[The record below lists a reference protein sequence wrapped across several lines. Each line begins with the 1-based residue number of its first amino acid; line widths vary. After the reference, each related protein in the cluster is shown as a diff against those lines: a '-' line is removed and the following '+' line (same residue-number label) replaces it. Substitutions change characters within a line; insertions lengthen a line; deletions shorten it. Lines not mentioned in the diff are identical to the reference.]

1 MKKVIKLNESDL
13 QRIVKRVLNEQLMQG
28 DKFKGGVSNVV
39 NDVNHTI
46 TKPNTGIPNPN
57 TGRPN
62 PNDYS
67 DGFITIGYKGD
78 KYGTRFNDSDLIAM
92 GGLVGGVLSLIAGTL
107 IKKGITKII
116 RKRDLKFISK
126 EIGEVLE
133 KELSKEDIKCLK
145 KELSKLGKINKLND
159 ENKNNKVRSSIG
171 SCLANSDSGIT
182 VDQFYDKLED
192 VVNKWDNSKT
202 YRKGLRKRDNKK

>member
-1 MKKVIKLNESDL
+1 MKKVIKLKESDL
-13 QRIVKRVLNEQLMQG
+13 QRIVKRVLSEQLNTSV
-28 DKFKGGVSNVV
+28 GGQQEPPGGSPPPMTQLN
-39 NDVNHTI
+39 
-46 TKPNTGIPNPN
+46 PQNTP
-57 TGRPN
+57 
-62 PNDYS
+62 

-126 EIGEVLE
+126 EIGEILE

-182 VDQFYDKLED
+182 VDQFYDELED

>member
-46 TKPNTGIPNPN
+46 TKPNTGRPNPN

>member
-1 MKKVIKLNESDL
+1 MKVIKLKESDIK
-13 QRIVKRVLNEQLMQG
+13 RIVKKVLNEQLN
-28 DKFKGGVSNVV
+28 SNGEFSQWSP
-39 NDVNHTI
+39 NGNI
-46 TKPNTGIPNPN
+46 NSKPKPN

-62 PNDYS
+62 PPNYLDKND
-67 DGFITIGYKGD
+67 GVIAIGYKGD
-78 KYGTRFNDSDLIAM
+78 NHIFHFSDSDIRAM

-116 RKRDLKFISK
+116 RNRDLKFISK

-145 KELSKLGKINKLND
+145 KELLKLGKINKLND

-171 SCLANSDSGIT
+171 YCLANSNSGIT

-192 VVNKWDNSKT
+192 VVGKWENASS
-202 YRKGLRKRDNKK
+202 YRKKLRKQQYPTDYQR

>member
-1 MKKVIKLNESDL
+1 MKKIIKLKESDL
-13 QRIVKRVLNEQLMQG
+13 QRIVKRVLTEQLTSNG
-28 DKFKGGVSNVV
+28 EFNVV
-39 NDVNHTI
+39 SSVNNTI
-46 TKPNTGIPNPN
+46 NSKPKPN

-92 GGLVGGVLSLIAGTL
+92 GGLVGGVLSLIAGML

-126 EIGEVLE
+126 EIGEILE

-171 SCLANSDSGIT
+171 SCLANSNSGIT

-192 VVNKWDNSKT
+192 VVGKWENASS
-202 YRKGLRKRDNKK
+202 YRKKLRKQQYPTDHQR

>member
-1 MKKVIKLNESDL
+1 MKKLIKLKESDL
-13 QRIVKRVLNEQLMQG
+13 QRIVKRVLSEQINTSV
-28 DKFKGGVSNVV
+28 GGEEAV
-39 NDVNHTI
+39 NPYNTI
-46 TKPNTGIPNPN
+46 NSKPKPN

-126 EIGEVLE
+126 EIGEILE

-182 VDQFYDKLED
+182 VDQFYDELED

>member
-1 MKKVIKLNESDL
+1 MKKVIKLKESDL
-13 QRIVKRVLNEQLMQG
+13 QRIVKRVLSEQLNTSV
-28 DKFKGGVSNVV
+28 GGEEAV
-39 NDVNHTI
+39 NPYNTI
-46 TKPNTGIPNPN
+46 NSKPKPN

-126 EIGEVLE
+126 EIGEILE

-182 VDQFYDKLED
+182 VDQFYDELED
-192 VVNKWDNSKT
+192 VVNKWDKSKT

>member
-1 MKKVIKLNESDL
+1 MKKVIKLKESDL
-13 QRIVKRVLNEQLMQG
+13 QRIVKRVLSEQLNTSV
-28 DKFKGGVSNVV
+28 GGEEAV
-39 NDVNHTI
+39 NPYNTI
-46 TKPNTGIPNPN
+46 NSKPKPN

-92 GGLVGGVLSLIAGTL
+92 GGLVGGVLSLIAGIQ
-107 IKKGITKII
+107 IKKGITKMI
-116 RKRDLKFISK
+116 RKRDIKFISK

-159 ENKNNKVRSSIG
+159 EETHTKVKSNIG
-171 SCLANSDSGIT
+171 YCLANSDSGIT
-182 VDQFYDKLED
+182 VDQFYDELED

>member
-1 MKKVIKLNESDL
+1 MKKVIKLKESDL
-13 QRIVKRVLNEQLMQG
+13 QRIVKRVLSEQLNTSV
-28 DKFKGGVSNVV
+28 GGEEAV
-39 NDVNHTI
+39 NPYNTI
-46 TKPNTGIPNPN
+46 NSKPKPN

-126 EIGEVLE
+126 EIGEILE

-182 VDQFYDKLED
+182 VDQFYDELED

>member
-1 MKKVIKLNESDL
+1 MKKVIKLKESDL
-13 QRIVKRVLNEQLMQG
+13 QRIVKRVLSEQLNTSV
-28 DKFKGGVSNVV
+28 GGEEAV
-39 NDVNHTI
+39 NPYNTI
-46 TKPNTGIPNPN
+46 NSKPKPN

-126 EIGEVLE
+126 EIGEILE

>member
-1 MKKVIKLNESDL
+1 MKKVIKLKESDL
-13 QRIVKRVLNEQLMQG
+13 QRIVKRVLSEQLNTSV
-28 DKFKGGVSNVV
+28 GGQQEPPGGSPPPMTQLN
-39 NDVNHTI
+39 
-46 TKPNTGIPNPN
+46 PQNTP
-57 TGRPN
+57 
-62 PNDYS
+62 

-126 EIGEVLE
+126 EIGEILE

-145 KELSKLGKINKLND
+145 KELSKLGKINKLN
-159 ENKNNKVRSSIG
+159 NKPNTN
-171 SCLANSDSGIT
+171 
-182 VDQFYDKLED
+182 
-192 VVNKWDNSKT
+192 
-202 YRKGLRKRDNKK
+202 

>member
-1 MKKVIKLNESDL
+1 MKKVIKLKESDL
-13 QRIVKRVLNEQLMQG
+13 QRIVKRVLSEQLNTSV
-28 DKFKGGVSNVV
+28 GGQQEPPGGSPPPMTQLN
-39 NDVNHTI
+39 
-46 TKPNTGIPNPN
+46 PQNTP
-57 TGRPN
+57 
-62 PNDYS
+62 

-92 GGLVGGVLSLIAGTL
+92 GGLVGGVLSLIAGIQ
-107 IKKGITKII
+107 IKKGITKMI
-116 RKRDLKFISK
+116 RKRDIKFISK

-159 ENKNNKVRSSIG
+159 EETHTKVKSNIG
-171 SCLANSDSGIT
+171 YCLANSDSGIT
-182 VDQFYDKLED
+182 VDQFYDELED

-202 YRKGLRKRDNKK
+202 YRKGLRKRDNKKQ

>member
-1 MKKVIKLNESDL
+1 MKKVIKLKESDL
-13 QRIVKRVLNEQLMQG
+13 QRIVKRVLSEQLNTSV
-28 DKFKGGVSNVV
+28 GGEEAV
-39 NDVNHTI
+39 NPYNTI
-46 TKPNTGIPNPN
+46 NSKPKPN

-182 VDQFYDKLED
+182 VDQFYDELED

>member
-13 QRIVKRVLNEQLMQG
+13 QRIVKRVLNEQLMSSNG
-28 DKFKGGVSNVV
+28 EFNVV

-46 TKPNTGIPNPN
+46 NSKPN

>member
-1 MKKVIKLNESDL
+1 MKKIIKLKESDL
-13 QRIVKRVLNEQLMQG
+13 QRIVKRVLTEQINTV
-28 DKFKGGVSNVV
+28 GGGNISSTPPGGNISSTHKP
-39 NDVNHTI
+39 HTELGAY
-46 TKPNTGIPNPN
+46 PPP
-57 TGRPN
+57 
-62 PNDYS
+62 
-67 DGFITIGYKGD
+67 DGFIAIGYKGD

-126 EIGEVLE
+126 EIGEILE

-171 SCLANSDSGIT
+171 SCLANSNSGIT

-192 VVNKWDNSKT
+192 VIGKWENASS
-202 YRKGLRKRDNKK
+202 YRKKLRKQPYPTDYQR